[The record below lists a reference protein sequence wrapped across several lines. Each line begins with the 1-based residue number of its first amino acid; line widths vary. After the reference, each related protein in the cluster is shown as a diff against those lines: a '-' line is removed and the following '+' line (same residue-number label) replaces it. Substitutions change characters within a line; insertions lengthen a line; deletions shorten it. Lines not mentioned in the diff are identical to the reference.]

1 MDLLENRH
9 SLNVYFI
16 RKKEK
21 KLLPK
26 NMYPLVNFKVDIWE
40 GGSRGGDI
48 FILRADSRCC
58 TAERNVIL

>member
-9 SLNVYFI
+9 SLNVYFT
-16 RKKEK
+16 RKNEK

-40 GGSRGGDI
+40 GGSRGADI
-48 FILRADSRCC
+48 LYSELIDIVVQQKG
-58 TAERNVIL
+58 T

>member
-9 SLNVYFI
+9 SLNVYFT

-40 GGSRGGDI
+40 GGSRGADI
-48 FILRADSRCC
+48 LYSELIDIVVQQKG
-58 TAERNVIL
+58 T

>member
-1 MDLLENRH
+1 M
-9 SLNVYFI
+9 NVYFI